1 MNPNPRLAEF
11 SRRMRRRSLLHL
23 ESGNRRIIIEMEKNT
38 NVKLLY
44 PRIALLAWL
53 LVIIASSI
61 QSETVDNTHHQQTL
75 NLTLEESITRAHESN
90 LNILSLKEKVNASE
104 AQVRVT
110 RARLLPNVSIT
121 SNYTYFKDL
130 SRSVLE
136 FGNGGFPAFPS
147 VDGIGQNGGNG
158 SEQSV
163 IEIEFGA
170 HHNLQA
176 TLGLRQPVFAW
187 GRYFNAYKGTQLGL
201 EAAKKELQ
209 SGINQLSLDV
219 SEAFHGVLLAQEFA
233 NVAQQT
239 VDLVQE
245 QLNMAQ
251 KKFSAGAFTNFDVL
265 RAEVQLANTKT
276 QLIQS
281 RNRVVVAQNAFK
293 NLLNINL
300 ADKIHLSGSFELPE
314 VFDLKLDALILLG
327 KKNRPE
333 IQQLELS
340 EAAGR
345 KRLDVAKTGNRPD
358 VSLFSNYQV
367 DDNEKLT
374 KMNRIWNI
382 GVQIDIPIFDGMA
395 TRATVQQVKSGLEQ
409 VQLAKHQRIN
419 IVEFEVRTA
428 YLNLIQAKSSID
440 VQKETVAQAEESMRI
455 ANLRYDNGMLTS
467 VELTDAQL
475 ALAQAEVNH
484 LQASH
489 DYVVEFA
496 RLERAVGQP
505 LR

>member
-1 MNPNPRLAEF
+1 
-11 SRRMRRRSLLHL
+11 MRRNSLSPLHY
-23 ESGNRRIIIEMEKNT
+23 ESDNRRTIVEMKKNII
-38 NVKLLY
+38 VKYHYSPLTSF
-44 PRIALLAWL
+44 ALL
-53 LVIIASSI
+53 LVIIASSAHPD
-61 QSETVDNTHHQQTL
+61 SFDNSHQRNTL
-75 NLTLEESITRAHESN
+75 NLTLEKSISHAQESN
-90 LNILSLKEKVNASE
+90 LMILSLKEKVRTAE
-104 AQVRVT
+104 TQVGAA
-110 RARLLPNVSIT
+110 RARLLPHVSIT

-147 VDGIGQNGGNG
+147 VNGMGPNGGGG
-158 SEQSV
+158 SDQSV

-176 TLGLRQPVFAW
+176 ALGLRQPVFAW
-187 GRYFNAYKGTQLGL
+187 GRYFYAYQGAQLDL
-201 EAAKKELQ
+201 EAARKELQ
-209 SGINQLSLDV
+209 SGIDQLSLDV

-233 NVAQQT
+233 NVAEQT
-239 VDLVQE
+239 VALVQE

-251 KKFSAGAFTNFDVL
+251 KKLSAGAVTNFDVL
-265 RAEVQLANTKT
+265 RAKVQLANTRT
-276 QLIQS
+276 QLIQTQ
-281 RNRVVVAQNAFK
+281 NRVDVAQNAFK

-300 ADKIHLSGSFELPE
+300 ADAIHLTGSFELP
-314 VFDLKLDALILLG
+314 VISDLEMDALIQLA

-333 IQQLELS
+333 IQQFEFS
-340 EAAGR
+340 EAAGQ

-358 VSLFSNYQV
+358 LSLFSNYQV

-374 KMNRIWNI
+374 RMNRIWNV
-382 GVQIDIPIFDGMA
+382 GVQINIPIFDGLA
-395 TRATVQQVKSGLEQ
+395 TRATVQQAKSGLKQ
-409 VQLAKHQRIN
+409 LQLAKRQRTDL
-419 IVEFEVRTA
+419 VEFEVRTA
-428 YLNLIQAKSSID
+428 YLNLTQAKSSID
-440 VQKETVAQAEESMRI
+440 VQEETVAQAEESMRI

-484 LQASH
+484 LQARH
-489 DYVVEFA
+489 DFVVEFA

>member
-1 MNPNPRLAEF
+1 
-11 SRRMRRRSLLHL
+11 
-23 ESGNRRIIIEMEKNT
+23 MEKNT

-110 RARLLPNVSIT
+110 RARLLPNVSVT

-147 VDGIGQNGGNG
+147 VDGIEQNGGNG

-345 KRLDVAKTGNRPD
+345 KRLDVAKTSNRPD

-374 KMNRIWNI
+374 KMNRIWNV
-382 GVQIDIPIFDGMA
+382 GVQINIPIFDGMA
-395 TRATVQQVKSGLEQ
+395 TRATVQQTKSGLEQ
-409 VQLAKHQRIN
+409 VHLAKHQRIN

>member
-1 MNPNPRLAEF
+1 MK
-11 SRRMRRRSLLHL
+11 
-23 ESGNRRIIIEMEKNT
+23 KNT
-38 NVKLLY
+38 NVKLFYLQ
-44 PRIALLAWL
+44 IALAAWL
-53 LVIIASSI
+53 LVIIAPI
-61 QSETVDNTHHQQTL
+61 IRGEDIDAIPHQQSL
-75 NLTLEESITRAHESN
+75 RLTLEESIALARESN
-90 LNILSLKEKVNASE
+90 LNILSLRERVKTAE
-104 AQVRVT
+104 AQVQGA
-110 RARLLPNVSIT
+110 RARLLPHVSVT

-136 FGNGGFPAFPS
+136 FGDGGFPAFPS
-147 VDGIGQNGGNG
+147 VDGMGQNGGDS

-163 IEIEFGA
+163 MEIEFGA

-187 GRYFNAYKGTQLGL
+187 GRYLYAYQGAKLDV

-209 SGINQLSLDV
+209 ADLNQLSLDV
-219 SEAFHGVLLAQEFA
+219 SEAFHGVLLAHEFVK
-233 NVAQQT
+233 VAQQT
-239 VDLVQE
+239 VNLVQE
-245 QLNMAQ
+245 QLNMA
-251 KKFSAGAFTNFDVL
+251 KKQFDAGAATNFDVL

-276 QLIQS
+276 QLIRT
-281 RNRVVVAQNAFK
+281 RNRANIARNAFK

-300 ADKIHLSGSFELPE
+300 ADAVHLTGNFELPVVSNFE
-314 VFDLKLDALILLG
+314 LDALIQLA

-333 IQQLELS
+333 LQQLDLS
-340 EAAGR
+340 EAAGQ

-358 VSLFSNYQV
+358 LSLFSNYQV

-374 KMNRIWNI
+374 KMNRIWNV
-382 GVQIDIPIFDGMA
+382 GVQINIPIFDGLA
-395 TRATVQQVKSGLEQ
+395 TRATVQQAKSGLKQ
-409 VQLAKHQRIN
+409 VQIAKRQRTD

-455 ANLRYDNGMLTS
+455 ANLQYDNGMLTS

-484 LQASH
+484 LQARH

>member
-1 MNPNPRLAEF
+1 M
-11 SRRMRRRSLLHL
+11 
-23 ESGNRRIIIEMEKNT
+23 EMNT
-38 NVKLLY
+38 NVKHLCL
-44 PRIALLAWL
+44 RIPLFPWL

-61 QSETVDNTHHQQTL
+61 GAEAVDNTHHQKTL
-75 NLTLEESITRAHESN
+75 NLTLEESIVRAQANN
-90 LNILSLKEKVNASE
+90 LNVLSLKEKVRTAE
-104 AQVRVT
+104 AQVRVA
-110 RARLLPNVSIT
+110 RARLLPYVSVT

-147 VDGIGQNGGNG
+147 VDGMAQNGGDG

-187 GRYFNAYKGTQLGL
+187 GRYFKAYQGSQLDL
-201 EAAKKELQ
+201 EAVRTELQ
-209 SGINQLSLDV
+209 SGLNQLSLDV

-233 NVAQQT
+233 NVAQQS
-239 VDLVQE
+239 VALVRE

-251 KKFSAGAFTNFDVL
+251 KRFDAGAVTNFDVL

-276 QLIQS
+276 QRIQAQ
-281 RNRVVVAQNAFK
+281 NRVDVAQNAFK
-293 NLLNINL
+293 NLLNIDL
-300 ADKIHLSGSFELPE
+300 ADEIHLTGSFKFPE
-314 VFDLKLDALILLG
+314 ESNLELDALILLA
-327 KKNRPE
+327 KENRPE
-333 IQQLELS
+333 IQQLEIS

-382 GVQIDIPIFDGMA
+382 GVQINIPIFDGIA
-395 TRATVQQVKSGLEQ
+395 TRATVQQAKSGLKQ
-409 VQLAKHQRIN
+409 TQLAKQQRIN

-440 VQKETVAQAEESMRI
+440 VQKETVAQAVESMRI

-467 VELTDAQL
+467 VELTDTQL

-484 LQASH
+484 LQARH

>member
-1 MNPNPRLAEF
+1 
-11 SRRMRRRSLLHL
+11 
-23 ESGNRRIIIEMEKNT
+23 MEKNT

-110 RARLLPNVSIT
+110 RARLLPNVSVT

-136 FGNGGFPAFPS
+136 FGNSGFPAFPR
-147 VDGIGQNGGNG
+147 VDGIEQNGGNG

-187 GRYFNAYKGTQLGL
+187 GRYFNAYKGAQLDL

-219 SEAFHGVLLAQEFA
+219 SEAFHGILLAQEFA

-239 VDLVQE
+239 LDLVQE

-251 KKFSAGAFTNFDVL
+251 KKFSAGAVTNFDVL

-300 ADKIHLSGSFELPE
+300 ADKIHLTGSFDIPE
-314 VFDLKLDALILLG
+314 VSNLKLDALILLG

-374 KMNRIWNI
+374 KMNRIWNV
-382 GVQIDIPIFDGMA
+382 GVQINIPIFDGMA
-395 TRATVQQVKSGLEQ
+395 TRATVQQTKSGLEQ

>member
-1 MNPNPRLAEF
+1 
-11 SRRMRRRSLLHL
+11 
-23 ESGNRRIIIEMEKNT
+23 MEKNT

-110 RARLLPNVSIT
+110 RARLLPNVSVT

-147 VDGIGQNGGNG
+147 VDGIEQNGGNG

-187 GRYFNAYKGTQLGL
+187 GRYFNAYKGAELDL

-219 SEAFHGVLLAQEFA
+219 SEAFHGILLAQEFA

-239 VDLVQE
+239 LDLVQE

-251 KKFSAGAFTNFDVL
+251 KKFSAGAVTNFDVL

-300 ADKIHLSGSFELPE
+300 ADKIHLTGSFDLPE
-314 VFDLKLDALILLG
+314 VSNLKLDALILLG

-374 KMNRIWNI
+374 KMNRIWNV

>member
-1 MNPNPRLAEF
+1 MIPLF
-11 SRRMRRRSLLHL
+11 
-23 ESGNRRIIIEMEKNT
+23 
-38 NVKLLY
+38 
-44 PRIALLAWL
+44 AWL

-61 QSETVDNTHHQQTL
+61 GAETVDNTHHQKTL
-75 NLTLEESITRAHESN
+75 NLTLEESIVRAQANN
-90 LNILSLKEKVNASE
+90 LNVLSLKEKVRTAE
-104 AQVRVT
+104 AQVRVA
-110 RARLLPNVSIT
+110 RARLLPYVSVT

-147 VDGIGQNGGNG
+147 VDGMAQNGGDG

-187 GRYFNAYKGTQLGL
+187 GRYLNAYQGAQLDL
-201 EAAKKELQ
+201 EAVRTELQ
-209 SGINQLSLDV
+209 SGLNQLSLDV

-233 NVAQQT
+233 KVAQQS
-239 VDLVQE
+239 VALVQE

-251 KKFSAGAFTNFDVL
+251 KRFDAGAVTNFDVL

-276 QLIQS
+276 QLIQA

-293 NLLNINL
+293 NLLNIDL
-300 ADKIHLSGSFELPE
+300 ADEIHLTGSFKFPE
-314 VFDLKLDALILLG
+314 ESNLELDALILLA
-327 KKNRPE
+327 KENRPE

-340 EAAGR
+340 EAAGQ
-345 KRLDVAKTGNRPD
+345 KRVDVAKTGNRPD

-382 GVQIDIPIFDGMA
+382 GVQINIPIFDGMA
-395 TRATVQQVKSGLEQ
+395 TRANVQQAKSGLEQ
-409 VQLAKHQRIN
+409 MQLAKHQRIN
-419 IVEFEVRTA
+419 FVEFEVRTA

-484 LQASH
+484 LQARH

>member
-1 MNPNPRLAEF
+1 MK
-11 SRRMRRRSLLHL
+11 
-23 ESGNRRIIIEMEKNT
+23 KNT
-38 NVKLLY
+38 YVQHLY
-44 PRIALLAWL
+44 SHLALLAWL
-53 LVIIASSI
+53 LVIIASPVHSV
-61 QSETVDNTHHQQTL
+61 TVDNTHHRQTL
-75 NLTLEESITRAHESN
+75 NLTLEESISQAQESN
-90 LNILSLKEKVNASE
+90 LRILSIKEKIRTAE
-104 AQVRVT
+104 TQVRVA
-110 RARLLPNVSIT
+110 RARLLPHLSVT

-147 VDGIGQNGGNG
+147 VDGIGPNGEDG

-187 GRYFNAYKGTQLGL
+187 GRYFYAYQGAQLDL
-201 EAAKKELQ
+201 KAARRELQ
-209 SGINQLSLDV
+209 SGIDQLSLDV
-219 SEAFHGVLLAQEFA
+219 SEAFHGVLLAEEFA

-239 VDLVQE
+239 VALVQE

-251 KKFSAGAFTNFDVL
+251 KKLSAGAVTNFDVL
-265 RAEVQLANTKT
+265 RAKVQLANTRT
-276 QLIQS
+276 QLIQTQ
-281 RNRVVVAQNAFK
+281 NRVDVARNAFK
-293 NLLNINL
+293 NLLNIDL
-300 ADKIHLSGSFELPE
+300 TDEIHLTGTFEPPE
-314 VFDLKLDALILLG
+314 ISNLNLDALILLAR
-327 KKNRPE
+327 KNRPE
-333 IQQLELS
+333 IQQLEFS
-340 EAAGR
+340 EAAGQ

-358 VSLFSNYQV
+358 LSLFSNYQV

-374 KMNRIWNI
+374 KMNRIWNV
-382 GVQIDIPIFDGMA
+382 GVQINIPIFDGLA
-395 TRATVQQVKSGLEQ
+395 TRATVQQAESGLKQ
-409 VQLAKHQRIN
+409 VQLAKRQRTD

-428 YLNLIQAKSSID
+428 YLNLTQAKSSID
-440 VQKETVAQAEESMRI
+440 VQEETVAQAEESMRI

-484 LQASH
+484 LQARH
-489 DYVVEFA
+489 DFVVEFA

>member
-1 MNPNPRLAEF
+1 
-11 SRRMRRRSLLHL
+11 
-23 ESGNRRIIIEMEKNT
+23 MEKNT
-38 NVKLLY
+38 NVKHLY
-44 PRIALLAWL
+44 LRVPLFAWL
-53 LVIIASSI
+53 LVIIATSI
-61 QSETVDNTHHQQTL
+61 RAETIDNIHHQQSL
-75 NLTLEESITRAHESN
+75 NLTLEESTTRAQESN
-90 LNILSLKEKVNASE
+90 LIILSLREKVKTAE
-104 AQVRVT
+104 AQLRVA
-110 RARLLPNVSIT
+110 RARLLPNVAVN

-136 FGNGGFPAFPS
+136 FGNGGFPTFPS
-147 VDGIGQNGGNG
+147 VDGMAQNGGDG

-187 GRYFNAYKGTQLGL
+187 GRYLNAYQGAQLDL
-201 EAAKKELQ
+201 EAVRTELQ
-209 SGINQLSLDV
+209 SGLNQLSLDV

-233 NVAQQT
+233 KVARQS
-239 VDLVQE
+239 VALVQE

-251 KKFSAGAFTNFDVL
+251 KRFDAGAVTNFDVL

-276 QLIQS
+276 QLIQA

-293 NLLNINL
+293 NLLNIDL
-300 ADKIHLSGSFELPE
+300 ADEIHLTGSFKFLEE
-314 VFDLKLDALILLG
+314 SDLELDALMLLA
-327 KKNRPE
+327 KENRPE

-340 EAAGR
+340 EAAGQ
-345 KRLDVAKTGNRPD
+345 KRVDVAKTGNRPD

-382 GVQIDIPIFDGMA
+382 GVQINIPIFDGIA
-395 TRATVQQVKSGLEQ
+395 TRATVQQAKSGLKQ
-409 VQLAKHQRIN
+409 TQLAKQQRIN

-428 YLNLIQAKSSID
+428 YLNLIQAKSSIA
-440 VQKETVAQAEESMRI
+440 VQKETVAQAVESMRI

-467 VELTDAQL
+467 VELTDTQL

-484 LQASH
+484 LQARH

>member
-1 MNPNPRLAEF
+1 MA
-11 SRRMRRRSLLHL
+11 
-23 ESGNRRIIIEMEKNT
+23 
-38 NVKLLY
+38 
-44 PRIALLAWL
+44 
-53 LVIIASSI
+53 
-61 QSETVDNTHHQQTL
+61 
-75 NLTLEESITRAHESN
+75 
-90 LNILSLKEKVNASE
+90 
-104 AQVRVT
+104 
-110 RARLLPNVSIT
+110 
-121 SNYTYFKDL
+121 
-130 SRSVLE
+130 
-136 FGNGGFPAFPS
+136 
-147 VDGIGQNGGNG
+147 QNGGDG

-187 GRYFNAYKGTQLGL
+187 GRYLNAYQGAQLDL
-201 EAAKKELQ
+201 EAVRTELR
-209 SGINQLSLDV
+209 SGLNQLSLDV

-233 NVAQQT
+233 KVARQS
-239 VDLVQE
+239 VALVQE

-251 KKFSAGAFTNFDVL
+251 KRFDAGAVTNFDVL

-276 QLIQS
+276 QLIQA

-293 NLLNINL
+293 NLLNIDL
-300 ADKIHLSGSFELPE
+300 ADEIHLTGSFKFLEE
-314 VFDLKLDALILLG
+314 SDLELDALMLLA
-327 KKNRPE
+327 KENRPE

-340 EAAGR
+340 EAAGQ
-345 KRLDVAKTGNRPD
+345 KRVDVAKTGNRPD

-382 GVQIDIPIFDGMA
+382 GVQINIPIFDGIA
-395 TRATVQQVKSGLEQ
+395 TRATVQQAKSGLKQ
-409 VQLAKHQRIN
+409 TQLAKQQRIN

-428 YLNLIQAKSSID
+428 YLNLIQAKSSIA
-440 VQKETVAQAEESMRI
+440 VQKETVAQAVESMRI

-467 VELTDAQL
+467 VELTDTQL

-484 LQASH
+484 LQARH

-505 LR
+505 LSKRSRYNYGRNNQG

>member
-1 MNPNPRLAEF
+1 
-11 SRRMRRRSLLHL
+11 
-23 ESGNRRIIIEMEKNT
+23 
-38 NVKLLY
+38 
-44 PRIALLAWL
+44 
-53 LVIIASSI
+53 
-61 QSETVDNTHHQQTL
+61 
-75 NLTLEESITRAHESN
+75 LTLEESIVRAQANN
-90 LNILSLKEKVNASE
+90 LNVLSLKEKVRTAE
-104 AQVRVT
+104 AQVRVA
-110 RARLLPNVSIT
+110 RARLLPYVSVT

-136 FGNGGFPAFPS
+136 FGNGGFPTFPS
-147 VDGIGQNGGNG
+147 VDGMAQNGGDG

-187 GRYFNAYKGTQLGL
+187 GRYLNAYQGAQLDL
-201 EAAKKELQ
+201 EAVRTELQ
-209 SGINQLSLDV
+209 SGLNQLSLDV

-233 NVAQQT
+233 KVARQS
-239 VDLVQE
+239 VALVQE

-251 KKFSAGAFTNFDVL
+251 KRFDAGAVTNFDVL

-276 QLIQS
+276 QRIQAQ
-281 RNRVVVAQNAFK
+281 NRVDVAQNAFK
-293 NLLNINL
+293 NLLNIDL
-300 ADKIHLSGSFELPE
+300 ADEIHLTGSFKFPE
-314 VFDLKLDALILLG
+314 ESNLELDALILLA
-327 KKNRPE
+327 KENRPE
-333 IQQLELS
+333 IQQLEIS

-345 KRLDVAKTGNRPD
+345 KRLDVAKSGNRPD

-382 GVQIDIPIFDGMA
+382 GVQINIPIFDGMA
-395 TRATVQQVKSGLEQ
+395 TRANVQQAKSGLEQ
-409 VQLAKHQRIN
+409 MQLAKHQRIN
-419 IVEFEVRTA
+419 FVEFEVRTA
-428 YLNLIQAKSSID
+428 YLNLIQAKSSIA
-440 VQKETVAQAEESMRI
+440 VQKETVAQAVESMRI

-484 LQASH
+484 LQARH

>member
-1 MNPNPRLAEF
+1 
-11 SRRMRRRSLLHL
+11 MRRRSLLQFQHK
-23 ESGNRRIIIEMEKNT
+23 SGNFIEMNINLKN
-38 NVKLLY
+38 LC
-44 PRIALLAWL
+44 PRIALAAWL
-53 LVIIASSI
+53 LVIIASSV
-61 QSETVDNTHHQQTL
+61 QSETVGNTQQQQKL
-75 NLTLEESITRAHESN
+75 NLTLEKSISQAQESN
-90 LNILSLKEKVNASE
+90 LNVLSLKEKVRTVE
-104 AQVRVT
+104 TQVRVA
-110 RARLLPNVSIT
+110 RARLLPHVSVT

-136 FGNGGFPAFPS
+136 FGGGGFPTFPS
-147 VDGIGQNGGNG
+147 VDGMGPNGGNS

-187 GRYFNAYKGTQLGL
+187 GRYFYTYQGAQLDL

-239 VDLVQE
+239 VALVQE
-245 QLNMAQ
+245 QLNMAR
-251 KKFSAGAFTNFDVL
+251 KKFSAGAVTNFDVL

-276 QLIQS
+276 QLIQA
-281 RNRVVVAQNAFK
+281 RNRVDVAQNAFK
-293 NLLNINL
+293 NLLNIDL
-300 ADKIHLSGSFELPE
+300 ADEIHLTGNFELPE
-314 VFDLKLDALILLG
+314 ISNLEMDALILLA
-327 KKNRPE
+327 KENRPE

-340 EAAGR
+340 ETAGQ
-345 KRLDVAKTGNRPD
+345 KRLDVAKTGNLPD
-358 VSLFSNYQV
+358 LSLFSNYQV

-374 KMNRIWNI
+374 RMNRIWNV
-382 GVQIDIPIFDGMA
+382 GVQINIPIFDGLA
-395 TRATVQQVKSGLEQ
+395 TRATVQQAKSGLKQ
-409 VQLAKHQRIN
+409 VQLAKRQRIDF
-419 IVEFEVRTA
+419 VEFEVRTA

-440 VQKETVAQAEESMRI
+440 VQNETVTQAEESMRI

-484 LQASH
+484 LQARH
-489 DYVVEFA
+489 DFVVEFA
-496 RLERAVGQP
+496 RLERAVGQR

>member
-1 MNPNPRLAEF
+1 
-11 SRRMRRRSLLHL
+11 
-23 ESGNRRIIIEMEKNT
+23 MEKNT
-38 NVKLLY
+38 NVKPLY
-44 PRIALLAWL
+44 PQIALVTWL
-53 LVIIASSI
+53 FVIITSSI
-61 QSETVDNTHHQQTL
+61 YSETIDNTHHGQSL
-75 NLTLEESITRAHESN
+75 SLTLEESITQAQESN
-90 LNILSLKEKVNASE
+90 LNILSLKEKVRAAES
-104 AQVRVT
+104 QVQVA
-110 RARLLPNVSIT
+110 RARLLPHVSVT

-136 FGNGGFPAFPS
+136 FGNGGFPTFPN
-147 VDGIGQNGGNG
+147 VDGMELNGGDD
-158 SEQSV
+158 SDQSI

-187 GRYFNAYKGTQLGL
+187 GRYFYAYQGAQLDL

-209 SGINQLSLDV
+209 SGTNQLALDV
-219 SEAFHGVLLAQEFA
+219 SEAFHGVLLAQEFE

-239 VDLVQE
+239 VSLVQE
-245 QLNMAQ
+245 QVNMAQ
-251 KKFSAGAFTNFDVL
+251 KRFDAGAATNFDVL
-265 RAEVQLANTKT
+265 RAKVQLANTTT
-276 QLIQS
+276 QLIQA
-281 RNRVVVAQNAFK
+281 RNRVDVSQNAFK
-293 NLLNINL
+293 NLLNIDL
-300 ADKIHLSGSFELPE
+300 ADEIHLKGRFELPE
-314 VFDLKLDALILLG
+314 VSDLELDALILLG

-333 IQQLELS
+333 IQQLEFS
-340 EAAGR
+340 EAAGQ

-358 VSLFSNYQV
+358 LSLFSNYQV

-374 KMNRIWNI
+374 KMNRIWNV
-382 GVQIDIPIFDGMA
+382 GVQINIPIFDGLA
-395 TRATVQQVKSGLEQ
+395 TRASVQQAKSGLEQ
-409 VQLAKHQRIN
+409 VQLAKHQRIDF
-419 IVEFEVRTA
+419 VEFEVRTA
-428 YLNLIQAKSSID
+428 YLNLTQAKSSID

-484 LQASH
+484 LQARH

>member
-1 MNPNPRLAEF
+1 
-11 SRRMRRRSLLHL
+11 
-23 ESGNRRIIIEMEKNT
+23 MEKNT
-38 NVKLLY
+38 NVKHLY
-44 PRIALLAWL
+44 SQIALLASL
-53 LVIIASSI
+53 LVIIVPSVH
-61 QSETVDNTHHQQTL
+61 SESVDNAHQQQTL
-75 NLTLEESITRAHESN
+75 NLTLEKSISQAQGSN
-90 LNILSLKEKVNASE
+90 LNILSLKEKVRTAE
-104 AQVRVT
+104 TQVRVV
-110 RARLLPNVSIT
+110 RARLLPHVSVT

-136 FGNGGFPAFPS
+136 FGNGGFPTFPS
-147 VDGIGQNGGNG
+147 VDGMRQNGGDG

-176 TLGLRQPVFAW
+176 TLGLRQPLFAW
-187 GRYFNAYKGTQLGL
+187 GRYFYAYQGAQLDL

-209 SGINQLSLDV
+209 SGKSQLSLDV
-219 SEAFHGVLLAQEFA
+219 SEAFHAVLLAQEFS

-239 VDLVQE
+239 VALVQE
-245 QLNMAQ
+245 QLNMAR
-251 KKFSAGAFTNFDVL
+251 KKFSAGAVTNFDVL

-276 QLIQS
+276 QLIQA
-281 RNRVVVAQNAFK
+281 RNRVDVAQNAFK
-293 NLLNINL
+293 NLLNIDL
-300 ADKIHLSGSFELPE
+300 ADEIHLTGDFELP
-314 VFDLKLDALILLG
+314 VISDLKLDTLIPLA

-333 IQQLELS
+333 IQQLEFS

-345 KRLDVAKTGNRPD
+345 KRLDVAKTGNLPD
-358 VSLFSNYQV
+358 LSLFSNYQV

-374 KMNRIWNI
+374 KMNRIWNV
-382 GVQIDIPIFDGMA
+382 GVQINIPIFDGLA
-395 TRATVQQVKSGLEQ
+395 TRATVQQAKSGLKQ
-409 VQLAKHQRIN
+409 VQLAKHQRIDF
-419 IVEFEVRTA
+419 VEFEVRTA

-440 VQKETVAQAEESMRI
+440 VQKETVTQAEESMRI

-484 LQASH
+484 LQARH
-489 DYVVEFA
+489 DFVVEFT

>member
-1 MNPNPRLAEF
+1 
-11 SRRMRRRSLLHL
+11 
-23 ESGNRRIIIEMEKNT
+23 
-38 NVKLLY
+38 
-44 PRIALLAWL
+44 
-53 LVIIASSI
+53 
-61 QSETVDNTHHQQTL
+61 
-75 NLTLEESITRAHESN
+75 LTLEESIVRAQANN
-90 LNILSLKEKVNASE
+90 LNVLSLKEKVRTAE
-104 AQVRVT
+104 AQVRVA
-110 RARLLPNVSIT
+110 RARLLPYVSVT

-136 FGNGGFPAFPS
+136 FGNGGFPTFPS
-147 VDGIGQNGGNG
+147 VDGMAQNGGDG

-187 GRYFNAYKGTQLGL
+187 GRYFKAYQGSQLDL
-201 EAAKKELQ
+201 EAVRTELQ
-209 SGINQLSLDV
+209 SGLNQLSLDV

-233 NVAQQT
+233 KVARQS
-239 VDLVQE
+239 VALVQE

-251 KKFSAGAFTNFDVL
+251 KRFDAGAVTNFDVL

-276 QLIQS
+276 QLIQA

-293 NLLNINL
+293 NLLNIDL
-300 ADKIHLSGSFELPE
+300 ADEIHLTGSFKFLEE
-314 VFDLKLDALILLG
+314 SDLELDALMLLA
-327 KKNRPE
+327 KENRPE

-340 EAAGR
+340 EAAGQ
-345 KRLDVAKTGNRPD
+345 KRVDVAKTGNRPD

-382 GVQIDIPIFDGMA
+382 GVQINIPIFDGIA
-395 TRATVQQVKSGLEQ
+395 TRATVQQAKSGLKQ
-409 VQLAKHQRIN
+409 TQLAKQQRIN

-428 YLNLIQAKSSID
+428 YLNLIQAKSSIA
-440 VQKETVAQAEESMRI
+440 VQKETVAQAVESMRI

-467 VELTDAQL
+467 VELTDTQL

-484 LQASH
+484 LQARH

>member
-1 MNPNPRLAEF
+1 M
-11 SRRMRRRSLLHL
+11 
-23 ESGNRRIIIEMEKNT
+23 EMNT
-38 NVKLLY
+38 NVKHLCL
-44 PRIALLAWL
+44 RIPLFPWL

-61 QSETVDNTHHQQTL
+61 GAEAVDSTHHQKTL
-75 NLTLEESITRAHESN
+75 NLTLEESIVRAQANN
-90 LNILSLKEKVNASE
+90 LNVLSLKEKVRTAE
-104 AQVRVT
+104 AQVRVA
-110 RARLLPNVSIT
+110 RARLLPYVSVT

-147 VDGIGQNGGNG
+147 VDGMAQNGGDG

-187 GRYFNAYKGTQLGL
+187 GRYLNAYQGAQLDL
-201 EAAKKELQ
+201 EAVRTELR
-209 SGINQLSLDV
+209 SGLNQLSLDV

-233 NVAQQT
+233 KVARQS
-239 VDLVQE
+239 VALVQE

-251 KKFSAGAFTNFDVL
+251 KRFDAGAVTNFDVL

-276 QLIQS
+276 QLIQA

-293 NLLNINL
+293 NLLNIDL
-300 ADKIHLSGSFELPE
+300 ADEIHLTGSFKFLEE
-314 VFDLKLDALILLG
+314 SDLELDALMLLA
-327 KKNRPE
+327 KENRPE

-382 GVQIDIPIFDGMA
+382 GVQINIPIFDGIA
-395 TRATVQQVKSGLEQ
+395 TRATVQQAKSGLKQ
-409 VQLAKHQRIN
+409 TQLAKQQRIN

-428 YLNLIQAKSSID
+428 YLNLIQAKSSIA
-440 VQKETVAQAEESMRI
+440 VQKETVAQAVESMRI

-467 VELTDAQL
+467 VELTDTQL

-484 LQASH
+484 LQARH